1 LKTGV
6 KLADFS
12 KQLKSS
18 IETEY
23 RQGHWKT
30 FCDSFPAMLERLLE
44 RNQVSVVIP
53 IYNGLASLTKLLDSI
68 VKAGQAAQIVLVDDC
83 STDPEIQKYCAR
95 FAKSWADT
103 IVLRNR
109 HNLGFTASVNLGM
122 RAANEHNDVILLNSD
137 TLVGP
142 GWLSKLAV
150 SAYAFE
156 NVATTSPLSNA
167 EGVFSVPRGYYD
179 NDLEKGWTFEM
190 YDRLLGMLSCRPH
203 ERVPTTSGFCYYIRR
218 SAIKKIGYFDNYLF
232 NRGYGE
238 DNDYSERANHAGL
251 INVVNTAC
259 FVFHERGAAFGEHKK
274 HLKRINS
281 WVLKALYPQHVPD
294 TKKWLEETY
303 LNELWKI
310 FPEALATFSDT
321 AKPSDHPVFS
331 SWQTKLYV
339 KREGQVTKAQW
350 SSDLRSIVII
360 VNDKENVVVDFFG
373 LTRIELNLA
382 ADQLESLI
390 IQLGL
395 RWQVD
400 EIKCEADILSDGLV
414 ERLLSCRQQLTQRV

>member
-1 LKTGV
+1 M
-6 KLADFS
+6 ADFF
-12 KQLKSS
+12 KQLKAW
-18 IETEY
+18 IDTEY
-23 RQGHWKT
+23 RQGHWRT
-30 FCDSFPAMLERLLE
+30 FSDSFPAMLERLIA

-53 IYNGLASLTKLLDSI
+53 IYNGLASLTRLLDSI
-68 VKAGQAAQIVLVDDC
+68 VKAKQAAQIVLVDDC
-83 STDPEIQKYCAR
+83 SPDPEIQKYCAR
-95 FAKSWADT
+95 FAESRTDT

-109 HNLGFTASVNLGM
+109 QNLGFTASVNLGM

-137 TLVGP
+137 TLVSP

-156 NVATTSPLSNA
+156 NVATTSPISNA

-179 NDLEKGWTFEM
+179 NEIENGWTPDM
-190 YDRLLGMLSCRPH
+190 YDRLLGMISYRPH

-218 SAIKKIGYFDNYLF
+218 SAIEKIGYFDNYLF

-251 INVVNTAC
+251 INIVNTSC
-259 FVFHERGAAFGEHKK
+259 FIFHERGAAFGEHKK

-281 WVLKALYPQHVPD
+281 QVLKALYPKHVPD

-310 FPEALATFSDT
+310 FPKALASFGAAANPEEHPAFSGCRT
-321 AKPSDHPVFS
+321 LLHI
-331 SWQTKLYV
+331 
-339 KREGQVTKAQW
+339 KRDAQDTKAEW
-350 SSDLRSIVII
+350 SNDLRSIV
-360 VNDKENVVVDFFG
+360 VVVDGKERVLLDLFG
-373 LTRIELNLA
+373 LTRIELKLSPA
-382 ADQLESLI
+382 ELESLI

-400 EIKCEADILSDGLV
+400 DIKCESAILTNELLD
-414 ERLLSCRQQLTQRV
+414 RLRSCRQQLSKER